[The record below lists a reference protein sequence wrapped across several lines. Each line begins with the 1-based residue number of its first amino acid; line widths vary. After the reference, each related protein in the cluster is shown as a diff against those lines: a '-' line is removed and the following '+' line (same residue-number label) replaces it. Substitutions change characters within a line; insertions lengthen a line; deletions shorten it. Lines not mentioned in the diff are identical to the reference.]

1 MLTVRQ
7 LISVL
12 EDLAIPDAQVW
23 AQPDP
28 GLPFEILGGFH
39 GETSDGKPFVILAP
53 RSLPAQEGGF

>member
-1 MLTVRQ
+1 MKVRQ
-7 LISVL
+7 LIATL
-12 EDLAIPDAQVW
+12 EALAIPDAEVW

-39 GETSDGKPFVILAP
+39 SETSDGNPFLILAP